1 MTRHGRLYLRD
12 RVPPRSIHFDKGR
25 FGRLFPTLP
34 PFAPDTPSVRE
45 RLLELGRAGGLLD
58 AQDPPPPASPL
69 ALGPHNRDNPD
80 QTAGMT
86 FLGQFL
92 DHDVTFDP
100 TSSLERQSDPE
111 AIRNFR
117 TPTFELDSVYG
128 SGRAASPHLYD
139 QASPG
144 AAKLLI
150 DAAAPDDLPRN
161 SQNTA
166 LIGDPR
172 NDENLLV
179 SQLHLAFLKFH
190 NEIVD
195 ALGADGVKD
204 VNRLFDRAQRLARWH
219 YQWIIVHEF
228 LPAIVGER
236 LVDDILR
243 RGRRFYRWRNAPFIP
258 VEFSVAAYR
267 YGHSQVRPGY
277 IANFSGDGGQP
288 FLAHVFRADVDH
300 TLPDPDDLVG
310 GKRAPRRF
318 VDWRTFFDLGPTP
331 YGHEGLGASPKPNKR
346 IDTRLSSILFGL
358 PAAAGQPR
366 SLAQRNLL
374 RHLTF
379 ELPSGQRVARA
390 MDVRRV
396 EREDLADLRPLR
408 FDEDTPLWIYILR
421 EADVVCDG
429 KRLGPVGGRIV
440 AEVIL
445 GLLLGDDSS
454 YLRQDPHWRASLGS
468 DGRFST
474 TDLLRFARVA

>member
-12 RVPPRSIHFDKGR
+12 RVPPRSIHFDRGR
-25 FGRLFPTLP
+25 FGRLFPSLP

-45 RLLELGRAGGLLD
+45 RLMELGRAGGLLD
-58 AQDPPPPASPL
+58 ARDPPPPANPL
-69 ALGPHNRDNPD
+69 TPNPRNRDNPD
-80 QTAGMT
+80 QTAGVT

-117 TPTFELDSVYG
+117 TPVFELDSVYG

-139 QASPG
+139 QTSPG
-144 AAKLLI
+144 AAKLLL
-150 DAAAPDDLPRN
+150 DADAPNDLPRN

-172 NDENLLV
+172 NDENLIV
-179 SQLHLAFLKFH
+179 SQLHLAILKFH

-195 ALGADGVKD
+195 AVRAEGELD
-204 VNRLFDRAQRLARWH
+204 VNRAFDRAQRLVRWH

-228 LPAIVGER
+228 LPATVGDAV
-236 LVDDILR
+236 VDDILR
-243 RGRRFYRWRNAPFIP
+243 RGRRYFRWRNAPYIP

-267 YGHSQVRPGY
+267 FGHSQVRPGY

-300 TLPDPDDLVG
+300 TVADPDDLVG

-318 VDWRTFFDLGPTP
+318 IDWRTFFDLGPTP
-331 YGHEGLGASPKPNKR
+331 PGHEDLGASPKPNKR
-346 IDTRLSSILFGL
+346 IDSKLSSILFDL
-358 PAAAGQPR
+358 PGVIDPPR

-374 RHLTF
+374 RQLTF

-390 MDVRRV
+390 MDAKRV
-396 EREDLADLRPLR
+396 KREDLADLRPLG
-408 FDEDTPLWIYILR
+408 FDQDTPLWLYVLR
-421 EADVVCDG
+421 EAEILADG
-429 KRLGPVGGRIV
+429 RRLGPVGGRIV
-440 AEVIL
+440 AEVML
-445 GLLLGDDSS
+445 GLLEGDHNS
-454 YLRQDPHWRASLGS
+454 YLRQDPRWTPVFGHDDEFTVA
-468 DGRFST
+468 
-474 TDLLRFARVA
+474 DLLRFAKVA